1 MEMVVLE
8 ETKETMGI
16 PVEMVLLEE
25 TALRVRQVCLVRT
38 EDQERIKLVFG
49 YQELKALTARMDAAV
64 RVAVLVGAVDV
75 RRVPF
80 VITVPEMV
88 DLAAAA
94 VAKAAKVVRADMVP
108 EVRLES
114 ILITTALMEIS

>member
-1 MEMVVLE
+1 M
-8 ETKETMGI
+8 
-16 PVEMVLLEE
+16 
-25 TALRVRQVCLVRT
+25 RT
-38 EDQERIKLVFG
+38 GLQEPIKLVFG
-49 YQELKALTARMDAAV
+49 FQELKALTARMDAEV

-94 VAKAAKVVRADMVP
+94 VAKAAKAVRADMVP

-114 ILITTALMEIS
+114 ILITTAQMEIS

>member
-1 MEMVVLE
+1 
-8 ETKETMGI
+8 MGI

-25 TALRVRQVCLVRT
+25 TVWQERQVCLVRT
-38 EDQERIKLVFG
+38 EDQERIKQVFG
-49 YQELKALTARMDAAV
+49 YQELKALTARMDAEV

-94 VAKAAKVVRADMVP
+94 VAKAAKAVRADMVP

-114 ILITTALMEIS
+114 ILITTAQMEIS

>member
-1 MEMVVLE
+1 MVVLE

-49 YQELKALTARMDAAV
+49 YQELKALTARMDAEV

-88 DLAAAA
+88 DLAVVAA
-94 VAKAAKVVRADMVP
+94 AKAAKAVRADMVP

-114 ILITTALMEIS
+114 ILIITALMEIS